1 MFSSETS
8 WPSPET
14 SATIEPS
21 LEIDCSSIEFVR
33 RSSSVINSSFNLSV
47 RYGWMEPAMRLR
59 PGESGRFDARLPDG
73 LASSARASVRGWG
86 GRRPRRGVSLSISL
100 LLRYMIDTGGRV
112 GASNASIQVLE
123 STHMSHPGGEAY
135 LSAAAYSLCARIPCR
150 RAWLRRRVRWRA
162 KVLIYRG
169 IEVSSCPGST

>member
-21 LEIDCSSIEFVR
+21 LEITDCSSIEFVR
-33 RSSSVINSSFNLSV
+33 RSSVINSLFNLSV

-59 PGESGRFDARLPDG
+59 PGESGRFHARLPDG

-123 STHMSHPGGEAY
+123 STHMSHPGGAY

-162 KVLIYRG
+162 KALIYRG

>member
-1 MFSSETS
+1 
-8 WPSPET
+8 
-14 SATIEPS
+14 
-21 LEIDCSSIEFVR
+21 
-33 RSSSVINSSFNLSV
+33 
-47 RYGWMEPAMRLR
+47 MRLR

-123 STHMSHPGGEAY
+123 STHMSHPGGGRIY
-135 LSAAAYSLCARIPCR
+135 PQQRTHSAPEYPADEHGCAV
-150 RAWLRRRVRWRA
+150 AFDGALR
-162 KVLIYRG
+162 
-169 IEVSSCPGST
+169 C